1 MLHLLY
7 IMNNI
12 FLLAMICTDISASR
26 NVNQYLLLFFISSL
40 AKLVLVNFPFQIR
53 ETIIL
58 SQLLDCLGSY
68 SIRV

>member
-40 AKLVLVNFPFQIR
+40 AKLVLVNFPF
-53 ETIIL
+53 
-58 SQLLDCLGSY
+58 
-68 SIRV
+68 